1 MNKVEALIPREER
14 PWPQSLSNCG
24 LMKARAK
31 LIRRLARVED
41 EIERRIECQK
51 PRTQSRQWP
60 RR

>member
-1 MNKVEALIPREER
+1 MNRIETLLPREER

-41 EIERRIECQK
+41 EIERRMEWRK
-51 PRTQSRQWP
+51 RHS
-60 RR
+60 